1 MLVENFSYVTPVAI
15 RSAPQ
20 RRYDAWLKPAF
31 REIYRVLRGNRFCV
45 SFYSWKKADKFLAA
59 WREAGFRTAGHPT
72 FVEVRAN
79 LGTQPLFKKRRLP
92 ANLLARLDFRLRRS
106 TPEIAEQLDRRRPI
120 SRVVIICK
128 SQNHDAALVDF
139 L

>member
-20 RRYDAWLKPAF
+20 RRYDAWLKLAF
-31 REIYRVLRGNRFCV
+31 REIYRVLRANRFCV

-72 FVEVRAN
+72 FVEVRLNRA
-79 LGTQPLFKKRRLP
+79 LPSLP
-92 ANLLARLDFRLRRS
+92 ARERLLAGEGQSNETELHNTGRFGVEIHRQQSSPDSEAGIHLDAFG
-106 TPEIAEQLDRRRPI
+106 
-120 SRVVIICK
+120 RVLLC
-128 SQNHDAALVDF
+128 AW
-139 L
+139 